1 MDEIIKDTKNNGR
14 LIIKEIDYKTSKHMM
29 ITNHYSKKWNSG
41 FGKINIGIFKGDRL
55 LGCAAFG
62 NMMNPKSGKT
72 ICDEPNS
79 VIELNRMW
87 IDDELKKNSETV
99 LLGASFKLLKTINP
113 DIKFIQSFADGR
125 LGCGTIYK
133 AANFK
138 YFGFNKSLFFE
149 DTETGEIFH
158 KVPLENT
165 KRPFGFLIKNRRYID
180 GKLNAFY
187 VKTYRYIYPLYKN
200 KYKIKLSEMPYPEYE
215 KGIEKIKHNHS
226 IGLLCRLFL
235 MYKAIK
241 DKEYAD
247 KTFSI
252 LQQNFSSNDIITEL
266 ENQKENKSYIW
277 FITEYL
283 NNDSNLKKLTP

>member
-1 MDEIIKDTKNNGR
+1 
-14 LIIKEIDYKTSKHMM
+14 
-29 ITNHYSKKWNSG
+29 
-41 FGKINIGIFKGDRL
+41 
-55 LGCAAFG
+55 
-62 NMMNPKSGKT
+62 
-72 ICDEPNS
+72 
-79 VIELNRMW
+79 
-87 IDDELKKNSETV
+87 
-99 LLGASFKLLKTINP
+99 LLKTINR

-138 YFGFNKSLFFE
+138 YFGFNKSLFFK
-149 DTETGEIFH
+149 DIETGEVFH

-165 KRPFGFLIKNRRYID
+165 KRPFGFLIKNRRYVD

-200 KYKIKLSEMPYPEYE
+200 RYKIKLNEMSYPEYE
-215 KGIEKIKHNHS
+215 KGIEEVKYKHS

-235 MYKAIK
+235 MYEAIN

-252 LQQNFSSNDIITEL
+252 LQQNFSSNNIIKEL
-266 ENQKENKSYIW
+266 EAQKENKSYIW
-277 FITEYL
+277 FLKNYL
-283 NNDSNLKKLTP
+283 NNDSNLKKLKH